1 MEQEGYMKII
11 KKILFS
17 FVLILVLGILGLF
30 LLVYV
35 LTYHPSHLEEQ
46 KVSCSAN
53 APVLQPGQTLK
64 VLNWNV
70 QFMAGKKYIFFFDVP
85 KGDGPHERPEA
96 SEIQK
101 TLAEVAR
108 VIKEE
113 NPDIVLLQ
121 EVDDGAKRTDYKDQ
135 LADLIHLLPADY
147 ACNSSA
153 FYWKNTH
160 LPHPRVRGAT
170 GMKVS
175 TISKYKIDSA
185 VRHALPLIP
194 ADPITQQ
201 FGLKRAILE
210 TKMPISN
217 SKYISAMNT
226 HLDAFAQGSD
236 TMEKQVI
243 YLKELFNQRNS
254 EKVDWFIGGD
264 FNLLPPN
271 FALNNLIETHREFY
285 NPNSEI
291 KVLFDSFKSSV
302 PLEVLDG
309 KDQSLF
315 YTHIAN
321 DPDTKSKADRTID
334 YIFHSNGIQTKSY
347 KVRQNDTTEIS
358 DHLPL
363 IVEIQIPN

>member
-1 MEQEGYMKII
+1 MKIVKNI
-11 KKILFS
+11 FISLIAIILFGS
-17 FVLILVLGILGLF
+17 AGLF
-30 LLVYV
+30 VFVYS
-35 LTYHPSHLEEQ
+35 LTYHPSDLEEQ
-46 KVSCSAN
+46 KVSCKTNPPILKA
-53 APVLQPGQTLK
+53 GQTLK
-64 VLNWNV
+64 ILNWNI

-85 KGDGPHERPEA
+85 KGDGPHERPEP

-121 EVDDGAKRTDYKDQ
+121 EVDDGAKRTDNQDQ
-135 LADLIHLLPADY
+135 LVELLKLLPEEY
-147 ACNSSA
+147 ACSASA
-153 FYWKNTH
+153 FYWKNSY
-160 LPHPRVRGAT
+160 LPHARVKGST

-175 TISKYKIDSA
+175 TISKYKIESA

-194 ADPITQQ
+194 TDPITKQ

-210 TKMPISN
+210 AKMPVSN

-226 HLDAFAQGSD
+226 HLDAFAQGYD
-236 TMEKQVI
+236 TMQKQVL
-243 YLKELFNQRNS
+243 YLRDLFNKRNS

-271 FALNNLIETHREFY
+271 FDLSTLMKTHQEFY
-285 NPNSEI
+285 NPKSEI
-291 KVLFDSFKSSV
+291 GILFESFKSSV
-302 PLEVLDG
+302 PLDAMGG
-309 KDQSLF
+309 KDKANYF
-315 YTHIAN
+315 THIAN
-321 DPDTKSKADRTID
+321 DPDAEGKADRTID

-347 KVRQNDTTEIS
+347 TVRQKDTATIS

-363 IVEIQIPN
+363 VVEIQIPE